1 MEQKLAANRDVEHT
15 APNHEDSEPS
25 ETMINEPRYSI
36 LPAVDVSVST
46 SLSTSGSNIIQP
58 NRDPVDFVGLSLDTD
73 MVLESIS
80 WLEDLPATTDNL
92 LSNDPKSVTNSQ
104 GANSPSEFWRFTLSG
119 QDSEGFT
126 LPDIIK
132 ADLWVILIGN
142 S

>member
-1 MEQKLAANRDVEHT
+1 
-15 APNHEDSEPS
+15 
-25 ETMINEPRYSI
+25 MINEPRYSI